1 MYNNGHKTT
10 FKTQKLY
17 ENRDSFNKAMKR
29 LVKANFIRVASVK
42 RENEYKLTLNGILCI
57 EEVLRDIAPGETL
70 SFEVTVFSLGPKI
83 SRVEVLVE
91 ARP

>member
-1 MYNNGHKTT
+1 MKKELNAISKMIGQRVLILLSMYNNGHKTT

-57 EEVLRDIAPGETL
+57 EEVLRDIA
-70 SFEVTVFSLGPKI
+70 
-83 SRVEVLVE
+83 
-91 ARP
+91 